1 MWAGLTQSLIH
12 RWDFTVLCHL
22 PACSF
27 RTLQTTPPPPDAERL
42 FICACLLRRQSWRL
56 AHFCERT
63 KLFTPE
69 TFPRP
74 ASPQTPPLSSS
85 RAAHAMCRLT
95 WTKARAA
102 SRRAIWARVGGQK
115 EAMEVWSLSGPSGGS
130 KTSSGGGAELGLMEH
145 WASSSSLQRDR
156 HTRKPADL

>member
-1 MWAGLTQSLIH
+1 MGGANSPWLI
-12 RWDFTVLCHL
+12 CHL

-27 RTLQTTPPPPDAERL
+27 RTPP
-42 FICACLLRRQSWRL
+42 RL
-56 AHFCERT
+56 APSSWCRAFVYLRMSAQVSDLTPRSRT
-63 KLFTPE
+63 QLFTPE

-74 ASPQTPPLSSS
+74 ASPRTPPLSSS

-115 EAMEVWSLSGPSGGS
+115 EAMEVRSLSAPSDGS
-130 KTSSGGGAELGLMEH
+130 KTSSAGGAELGLMER
-145 WASSSSLQRDR
+145 WASSSSLQRHR